1 MRFTKMQG
9 LGNDFVVL
17 DGLTQPCELAAAD
30 VRWLADRRFGVG
42 CDQVLVVQPA
52 GRPDADFRYRI
63 YNADGGE
70 VEHCGNGVRC
80 LARFLQREGL
90 VGTGDIR
97 FETVNG
103 LTRVHVNA
111 DASVTVDMGPPVLE
125 PEAIP
130 FRASDQAAT
139 YELTVDGEPY
149 TVGAVSMGN
158 PHAVLTVADVDAA
171 PVAALGPAIE
181 AHAAFP
187 NRANVGFMTIVS
199 PERIRLRVYE
209 RSVGETLACGT
220 GACAAVVAGRLQG
233 RLGETVRVT
242 LPGGELMIYWPGNQ
256 APVEMTG
263 PAAAVFTGETLPP
276 N

>member
-17 DGLTQPCELAAAD
+17 DGISRPCELSAAD
-30 VRWLADRRFGVG
+30 VRWLADRRYGVG
-42 CDQVLVVQPA
+42 CDQVLVAQPPT
-52 GRPDADFRYRI
+52 RPDADCRYRI

-90 VGTGDIR
+90 AGTGEIC

-103 LTRVHVNA
+103 LSRVRVNE
-111 DASVTVDMGPPVLE
+111 DASVTVDMGRPVLD
-125 PEAIP
+125 PNAIP
-130 FRASDQAAT
+130 FHAAARAPT
-139 YELTVDGEPY
+139 YQLTVDDVTY
-149 TVGAVSMGN
+149 TIGAVSMGN
-158 PHAVLTVADVDAA
+158 PHAVLSVADIDSAA
-171 PVAALGPAIE
+171 IATLGPAIE
-181 AHAAFP
+181 SHPSFP
-187 NRANVGFMTIVS
+187 NRANVGFMAVDS
-199 PERIRLRVYE
+199 PDRVRLRVYE
-209 RSVGETLACGT
+209 RGAGETLACGT

-233 RLGETVRVT
+233 QLADSVRVT
-242 LPGGELMIYWPGNQ
+242 LPGGELMIYWPGDE